1 MAMMNATP
9 AMMMVMTRMM
19 VGRPV
24 MVEHDVEALVV
35 E

>member
-9 AMMMVMTRMM
+9 AMMTRMM